1 MQALQIGT
9 VACASISLL
18 LLLIALG
25 SDYWVGNAL
34 SNTGLWKLCLYDGSF
49 STCHSYGMNVE
60 AQNGC
65 YGHLTPFFLSLPSFL
80 KDFLHATRAFMFLGM
95 IAGAVSC
102 IGLCGTFIG
111 LQLGSISKAKASA
124 IASFVAALCVLI
136 AMATFTGRLGTEV
149 SYGWSFGL
157 GWASFPLFLITGE
170 YV

>member
-1 MQALQIGT
+1 MQALQIGA
-9 VACASISLL
+9 VVCAFISLL

-25 SDYWVGNAL
+25 SDYWLANAL
-34 SNTGLWKLCLYDGSF
+34 NNTGLWKYCVNVGPIYSC
-49 STCHSYGMNVE
+49 SSYGMNVE
-60 AQNGC
+60 
-65 YGHLTPFFLSLPSFL
+65 
-80 KDFLHATRAFMFLGM
+80 DFLQATRAFMFLGM

-136 AMATFTGRLGTEV
+136 AMATFTGSLGTEA

-157 GWASFPLFLITGE
+157 GWASFPLFLITGGLAFRLNAAATE
-170 YV
+170 